1 MVIIIFPIQ
10 NTAKQIIDIITIII
24 PKKFFASVDKIA
36 FFRDES

>member
-10 NTAKQIIDIITIII
+10 KTAKHMIVIITIIM
-24 PKKFFASVDKIA
+24 PKNFFASIDKIA